1 MKRKDKPMN
10 RKMKK
15 ISAYISAAVIGTS
28 ALSVTAYAEN
38 YDIPSGDTWFK
49 SYMDHRAITDASS
62 KQYELQQNA
71 FTDDNG
77 LRKYGDYYLV
87 AMGTYYAEEVGITFR
102 ITLDTGIEFN
112 VMTGDIKDDLCT
124 DKLNMYSPVY
134 DSKGDYISANVIEF
148 IVDTDTLDSSVKKLG
163 TISGY
168 DFFKGNIT
176 NIERIE
182 E

>member
-1 MKRKDKPMN
+1 MN

-28 ALSVTAYAEN
+28 ALHFTTYAEN

-49 SYMDHRAITDASS
+49 SYMDYHAITDTSS

-71 FTDDNG
+71 FTDNDG
-77 LRKYGDYYLV
+77 LRKYDDYYLV

-124 DKLNMYSPVY
+124 DKLNMYSSVY
-134 DSKGDYISANVIEF
+134 NNSGDYISANVIEF
-148 IVDTDTLDSSVKKLG
+148 IVDTDILDSSVKKLG

-176 NIERIE
+176 AIERIE

>member
-49 SYMDHRAITDASS
+49 SYMDHRAITDTSS

-112 VMTGDIKDDLCT
+112 IMTGDIKNDLCT
-124 DKLNMYSPVY
+124 DKFNMYTPVY
-134 DSKGDYISANVIEF
+134 DSSGDYISANVIEF
-148 IVDTDTLDSSVKKLG
+148 IVDTDTLDSRVKKLG